1 MRPILF
7 SKDATTFNTNGLG
20 RLECISC
27 KVTEERNGMYEL
39 EATIPVGGEHSDQ
52 LEMNSIIV
60 VKPNQSSNIQAFRVY
75 KITKPLNGKF
85 QVFAQ
90 HISYQLSYIPVMPF
104 TVLADSTACA
114 STLAALKTN
123 SAEDNPFTFWTD
135 VTTVAS
141 YVQSVPASIRQR
153 LGGVEGSVLDC
164 FGGELEWDNYT
175 VKLHQNRGIQTP
187 QVTLRYGKNI
197 TDINQEEYISNTIT
211 GVCPYWMDSE
221 GQTVVTLTEKVVES
235 QYASSYPF
243 KRTVPLDLSTEFETA
258 PTENELRAKA
268 ESYLTSDGIGVP
280 TVSIQVSF
288 IDLADTE
295 EYKDIAALQSVNLC
309 DKVSVQFEKLGISS
323 TAKVVKT
330 VYDVLAERYDS
341 IEIGS
346 VKTSLAQTITDTNGA
361 IETTLDKALFATKN
375 ATQWLTGS
383 NGYVMAVKND
393 DGSWKEL
400 LFMDTND
407 AETAV
412 NVLRINENGIGFSRN
427 GVGGPYTQAWTMD
440 GKLVI
445 GGTNV
450 PSFSVMNENTKVF
463 ELNKDAL
470 TWFYRTTG
478 KRAVEMRDASLD
490 IYSWETDNW
499 EHRVGRLESVSWGYP
514 SYISK
519 RLTLLADAS
528 HDDSSNH
535 TGVDLLIHDGT
546 NYHRILGMDSKGV
559 DDGKT
564 PYIAN
569 TSSGTL
575 FSHIS
580 NGGVVVENGLI
591 KEWSMPS
598 YSDDLFPN
606 AGGGIHVK
614 DGLITGWNLS
624 TVTSDVV
631 VGGRTMQ
638 FKNGL
643 LTGVS

>member
-60 VKPNQSSNIQAFRVY
+60 VKPNQGSNIQAFRVY

-104 TVLADSTACA
+104 SVLADSTACA

-221 GQTVVTLTEKVVES
+221 GQNVVTLTEKVVES
-235 QYASSYPF
+235 QYATSYPF

-268 ESYLTSDGIGVP
+268 EAYLTGEGIGIP

-309 DKVSVQFEKLGISS
+309 DKVFVQFEKLGISS

-346 VKTSLAQTITDTNGA
+346 VKSSLAQTITDTNGA

-514 SYISK
+514 GYVSK

-528 HDDSSNH
+528 NDDSSNH
-535 TGVDLLIHDGT
+535 TGVELTIYDGT
-546 NYHRILGMDSKGV
+546 HFHRVLGMDSKGV

-580 NGGVVVENGLI
+580 NGGVVVENGLV

>member
-104 TVLADSTACA
+104 SVLADSTACA

-164 FGGELEWDNYT
+164 FGGEFEWDNYT
-175 VKLHQNRGIQTP
+175 VKLHQSRGVQNP

-221 GQTVVTLTEKVVES
+221 GQNVVTLTEKVVES
-235 QYASSYPF
+235 QYATSYPF

-268 ESYLTSDGIGVP
+268 EAYLTNEGIGVP

-309 DKVSVQFEKLGISS
+309 DKVFVQFEKLGISS

-346 VKTSLAQTITDTNGA
+346 VKSSLAQTITDTNGA

-400 LFMDTND
+400 LFLDTND
-407 AETAV
+407 AETAT
-412 NVLRINENGIGFSRN
+412 NVIRINENGIGFSRN
-427 GVGGPYTQAWTMD
+427 GVAGPYTQAWTMD

-470 TWFYRTTG
+470 TWFFRTTG
-478 KRAVEMRDASLD
+478 KRAIEMRDASLD
-490 IYSWETDNW
+490 VYSWETDNW
-499 EHRVGRLESVSWGYP
+499 EHRVGRLESVSWGNP
-514 SYISK
+514 EYISK

-535 TGVDLLIHDGT
+535 TGVELLIHDGT

-559 DDGKT
+559 DDGST

-580 NGGVVVENGLI
+580 NGGVVVENGLV

>member
-104 TVLADSTACA
+104 SVLADSTACA
-114 STLAALKTN
+114 STLAALKKN

-164 FGGELEWDNYT
+164 FGGEFEWDNYT
-175 VKLHQNRGIQTP
+175 VKLHQSRGVQNP

-221 GQTVVTLTEKVVES
+221 GQNVVTLTEKVVES
-235 QYASSYPF
+235 QYATSYPF

-268 ESYLTSDGIGVP
+268 EAYLTNEGIGVP

-309 DKVSVQFEKLGISS
+309 DKVFVQFEKLGISS

-346 VKTSLAQTITDTNGA
+346 VKSSLAQTITDTNGA

-400 LFMDTND
+400 LFLDTND
-407 AETAV
+407 AETAT
-412 NVLRINENGIGFSRN
+412 NVIRINENGIGFSRN
-427 GVGGPYTQAWTMD
+427 GVAGPYTQAWTMD

-470 TWFYRTTG
+470 TWFFRTTG
-478 KRAVEMRDASLD
+478 KRAIEMRDASLD
-490 IYSWETDNW
+490 VYSWETDNW
-499 EHRVGRLESVSWGYP
+499 EHRVGRLESVSWGNP
-514 SYISK
+514 EYISK

-535 TGVDLLIHDGT
+535 TGVELLIHDGT

-559 DDGKT
+559 DDGST

-580 NGGVVVENGLI
+580 NGGVVVENGLV

>member
-114 STLAALKTN
+114 NTLAALKTN

-346 VKTSLAQTITDTNGA
+346 VKSSLAQTITDTNGA
-361 IETTLDKALFATKN
+361 IEITLDKALFATKN

-514 SYISK
+514 GYVSK

-528 HDDSSNH
+528 NDDSSNH
-535 TGVDLLIHDGT
+535 TGVELTIYDGT
-546 NYHRILGMDSKGV
+546 HFHRVLGMDSKGV
-559 DDGKT
+559 DDGST

-580 NGGVVVENGLI
+580 NGGVVVENGLV

>member
-1 MRPILF
+1 MKPILF
-7 SKDATTFNTNGLG
+7 SSDATTFTSNGIG
-20 RLECISC
+20 RLDCIDC
-27 KVTEERNGMYEL
+27 IVTEERNGQFDLEL
-39 EATIPVGGEHSDQ
+39 TIAEGSSHASEIQMS
-52 LEMNSIIV
+52 SIILAV
-60 VKPNQSSNIQAFRVY
+60 PRPGATPQPFRVY
-75 KITKPLNGKF
+75 NIQKPINGRF
-85 QVFAQ
+85 TVYAQ
-90 HISYQLSYIPVMPF
+90 HVSYQLSYIPCMPF
-104 TVLADSTACA
+104 SVLADSTACA
-114 STLAALKTN
+114 STLAGLKTN

-141 YVQSVPASIRQR
+141 YTQTTPASIRSR
-153 LGGVEGSVLDC
+153 LGGVQGSVLDC
-164 FGGELEWDNYT
+164 FGGELEWDGYT
-175 VKLHQNRGIQTP
+175 VKLHQNRGVQTP
-187 QVTLRYGKNI
+187 TVSLRYGKNI
-197 TDINQEEYISNTIT
+197 TDINQEENISNTIT
-211 GVCPYWMDSE
+211 GVCPFWADSE
-221 GQTVVTLTEKVVES
+221 GSTVVTLTEKVVES
-235 QYASSYPF
+235 EYADNYPY
-243 KRTVPLDLSTEFETA
+243 KRTVPLDLSQEFEAA
-258 PTENELRAKA
+258 PTENELKAKA
-268 ESYLTSDGIGVP
+268 ETYLTGDGIGVP
-280 TVSIQVSF
+280 TVSIKVSF

-295 EYKDIAALQSVNLC
+295 EYKNVAQLQSVKLC
-309 DKVSVQFEKLGISS
+309 DKVSVQFEKLGIST

-330 VYDVLAERYDS
+330 IFDVLKERYNS
-341 IEIGS
+341 VEIGS
-346 VKTSLAQTITDTNGA
+346 VKPSLAQTITDTNGA

-383 NGYVMAVKND
+383 HGYVMAVKND

-407 AETAV
+407 AETAT
-412 NVLRINENGIGFSRN
+412 NVIRINENGIGFSRN
-427 GVGGPYTQAWTMD
+427 GVAGPYTQAWTMD

-470 TWFYRTTG
+470 TWFFRTTG

-514 SYISK
+514 GYASK

-528 HDDSSNH
+528 NDDSSNH
-535 TGVDLLIHDGT
+535 TGVELTIYDGT
-546 NYHRILGMDSKGV
+546 HFHRVLGMDSKGV
-559 DDGKT
+559 DDGST

-575 FSHIS
+575 FSNIS
-580 NGGVVVENGLI
+580 NGGVVVENGLV